1 MYGENV
7 KVIDLL
13 GRNISCGLID
23 IQINGGRDRYF
34 SASPD
39 LEALEDMY
47 QVCCDFGTPYILPT
61 IISSPL
67 ENILKAIESVRKF
80 R

>member
-7 KVIDLL
+7 KVIDLQ

-39 LEALEDMY
+39 LEAL
-47 QVCCDFGTPYILPT
+47 
-61 IISSPL
+61 
-67 ENILKAIESVRKF
+67 
-80 R
+80 